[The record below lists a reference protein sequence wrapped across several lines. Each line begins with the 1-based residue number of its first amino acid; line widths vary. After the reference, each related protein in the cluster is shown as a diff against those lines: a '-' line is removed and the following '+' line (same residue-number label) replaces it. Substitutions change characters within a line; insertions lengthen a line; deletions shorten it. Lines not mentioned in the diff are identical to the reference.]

1 MRSRKSFGGLG
12 MKVLVSRPISRWGDV
27 MTIIAL
33 LGGLV
38 LGGAAFAVLRRMGQ
52 SSKSH
57 NKELHI
63 V

>member
-1 MRSRKSFGGLG
+1 
-12 MKVLVSRPISRWGDV
+12 